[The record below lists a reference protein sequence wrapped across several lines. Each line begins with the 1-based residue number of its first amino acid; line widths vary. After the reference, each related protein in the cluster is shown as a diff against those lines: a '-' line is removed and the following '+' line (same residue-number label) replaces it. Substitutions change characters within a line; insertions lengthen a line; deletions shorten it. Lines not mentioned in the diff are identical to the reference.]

1 MNTSDPLAQLRDI
14 HLPDPV
20 SWWPPAIG
28 WWLLAITVLGFVI
41 LVSYFLRRYIHR
53 NRYRKEV
60 KQELKRLVA
69 ARDNYST
76 GEMLEQL
83 TRLLRRVAIQ
93 TRGRTA
99 VAPLV
104 GEAWLRFLDS
114 EGGTDQF
121 TMGPGRVLGEGLY
134 RQQVDADL
142 EQLLPLVEKWL
153 GRRR

>member
-1 MNTSDPLAQLRDI
+1 MNSSDLLAQLRDI

-20 SWWPPAIG
+20 SWWPPAVG
-28 WWLLAITVLGFVI
+28 WWLLLLAVVAVLGMAGH
-41 LVSYFLRRYIHR
+41 LLRGYLRR

-60 KQELKRLVA
+60 GQELQRLVA
-69 ARDNYST
+69 SRDNYST
-76 GEMLEQL
+76 GEILDQL

-104 GEAWLRFLDS
+104 GESWLRFLDS

-134 RQQVDADL
+134 RPQVEADL
-142 EQLLPLVEKWL
+142 DQLLVLAEKWL
-153 GRRR
+153 RRRR